1 MAVLKKA
8 IEALD
13 PAPDKKK
20 QLTLALSLLSELCEQ
35 KVSQFTEAIESNL
48 RTAGT
53 VENRSVPVTEILA
66 THTEYRAYVK
76 DDAGKIATE
85 VTDAIRKFIA
95 GGSDNILDGV
105 ASIVTTGIQAI
116 IGAGQAVQQE
126 MSSYFIIVQSFGI
139 IRFDIRIWCRMI
151 EAEGI
156 TTQIESALAT
166 AAYKSSVDV
175 TKLSLNTFLI
185 AYQGQLS
192 KLGIPEAEWEKY
204 LDAAEAMYDRLRGD
218 RPGGGPEAPLVIGG
232 SNFVA
237 PAVLSGTLWS
247 PTSRVRDA

>member
-1 MAVLKKA
+1 
-8 IEALD
+8 
-13 PAPDKKK
+13 
-20 QLTLALSLLSELCEQ
+20 
-35 KVSQFTEAIESNL
+35 
-48 RTAGT
+48 
-53 VENRSVPVTEILA
+53 
-66 THTEYRAYVK
+66 
-76 DDAGKIATE
+76 
-85 VTDAIRKFIA
+85 
-95 GGSDNILDGV
+95 
-105 ASIVTTGIQAI
+105 
-116 IGAGQAVQQE
+116 

-185 AYQGQLS
+185 AYQGQLA

-204 LDAAEAMYDRLRGD
+204 LDTAEAMYDRLRGD
-218 RPGGGPEAPLVIGG
+218 RPGGVVGQLEAPLVIGG

-237 PAVLSGTLWS
+237 PAVLTGTLWS
-247 PTSRVRDA
+247 PTTRVSDA